1 MKDSPVSRQLAV
13 IFDMDGVLVDSYRA
27 HFASWLALARECG
40 FEFTERQFAAT
51 FGRTSR
57 DIIANLWP
65 DPPPDERIAEM
76 DDRKEAL
83 YREIISKDFPAMD
96 GARELIRAL
105 HAAGFKLAV
114 GSSGPP
120 ENVAV
125 ALDGLGLG
133 ECFSAAV
140 TGAEVTRGKPDPEV
154 FLKAAEKLGVPPQ
167 SCAVVEDAPA
177 GIEGANRARM
187 ASVALTGTAR
197 RQKLAHAH
205 LVVDSLDALR
215 PARLAELIKAHG
227 GW

>member
-125 ALDGLGLG
+125 ALDGRQPRPHGLG
-133 ECFSAAV
+133 RPDRHRPAPEARPRPPRRGFS
-140 TGAEVTRGKPDPEV
+140 RR
-154 FLKAAEKLGVPPQ
+154 
-167 SCAVVEDAPA
+167 APA
-177 GIEGANRARM
+177 GPPRRAHQGAWR
-187 ASVALTGTAR
+187 
-197 RQKLAHAH
+197 
-205 LVVDSLDALR
+205 LVVVLQFR
-215 PARLAELIKAHG
+215 YCEFGCHG
-227 GW
+227 GRRLPPC